1 MLVKRIRTGDE
12 VIVIAGKADNKGR
25 RGRVSSV
32 DDEYVVVEG
41 VNFIVRHVKPNQ
53 QLQTEGQMV
62 RKEAPIHISN
72 VMIFNPETNRGDRVG
87 FKIEEG
93 KKFRIYK
100 STGVRID

>member
-1 MLVKRIRTGDE
+1 MKRIRTGDE
-12 VIVIAGKADNKGR
+12 VIVISGKSENKGR
-25 RGRVSSV
+25 RGRVTSV
-32 DDEYVVVEG
+32 CEEYVTVEG
-41 VNFIVRHVKPNQ
+41 VNFISKHVKPNRQ
-53 QLQTEGQMV
+53 IQTEGNIV

-100 STGVRID
+100 STGLRID

>member
-1 MLVKRIRTGDE
+1 MKRIRTGDE
-12 VIVIAGKADNKGR
+12 VIVISGKSENKGR
-25 RGRVSSV
+25 RGRGTSV
-32 DDEYVVVEG
+32 CEEYVTVEG
-41 VNFIVRHVKPNQ
+41 VNFISKHVKPNR
-53 QLQTEGQMV
+53 QLQTEGNIV

-100 STGVRID
+100 STGLRID

>member
-1 MLVKRIRTGDE
+1 MKRICTGDE
-12 VIVIAGKADNKGR
+12 VIVISGKSENKGR
-25 RGRVSSV
+25 RGRVTSV
-32 DDEYVVVEG
+32 HEEYVTVEG
-41 VNFIVRHVKPNQ
+41 VNFISKHVKPNR
-53 QLQTEGQMV
+53 QLQTEGNIV

>member
-1 MLVKRIRTGDE
+1 MKRIRTGDE
-12 VIVIAGKADNKGR
+12 VIVISGKSENKGR
-25 RGRVSSV
+25 RGRVTSV
-32 DDEYVVVEG
+32 CEEYVTVEG
-41 VNFIVRHVKPNQ
+41 VNFISKHVKPNR
-53 QLQTEGQMV
+53 QLQTEGNIV

-100 STGVRID
+100 SNGVRVD

>member
-1 MLVKRIRTGDE
+1 MKRIRTGDE
-12 VIVIAGKADNKGR
+12 VIVISGKSENKGR
-25 RGRVSSV
+25 RGRVTSV
-32 DDEYVVVEG
+32 CEEYVNVVG
-41 VNFIVRHVKPNQ
+41 VNFISKHVKPNR
-53 QLQTEGQMV
+53 QLQTEGNIL

-100 STGVRID
+100 STGLRID

>member
-1 MLVKRIRTGDE
+1 MKRIRTGDE
-12 VIVIAGKADNKGR
+12 VIVISGKSENKGR
-25 RGRVSSV
+25 RGRVTSV
-32 DDEYVVVEG
+32 CEEYVTVEG
-41 VNFIVRHVKPNQ
+41 VNFISKHVKPNR
-53 QLQTEGQMV
+53 QLQTEGKIV

-100 STGVRID
+100 STGLRID

>member
-1 MLVKRIRTGDE
+1 MKRIRTGDE
-12 VIVIAGKADNKGR
+12 VIVISVKSENKGR
-25 RGRVSSV
+25 RGRVTSV
-32 DDEYVVVEG
+32 CEEYVTVEG
-41 VNFIVRHVKPNQ
+41 VNFISKHVKPNR
-53 QLQTEGQMV
+53 QLQTEGNIV

-100 STGVRID
+100 STGLRID

>member
-1 MLVKRIRTGDE
+1 MKRIRTGDE
-12 VIVIAGKADNKGR
+12 VIVISGKSENKGR
-25 RGRVSSV
+25 RGRVTSV
-32 DDEYVVVEG
+32 CEEYVTVEG
-41 VNFIVRHVKPNQ
+41 VNFISKHVKPNR
-53 QLQTEGQMV
+53 QLQTQGNIV

-100 STGVRID
+100 STGLRID

>member
-1 MLVKRIRTGDE
+1 MKRICTGDE
-12 VIVIAGKADNKGR
+12 VIVISGKSENKGR
-25 RGRVSSV
+25 RGRVTSV
-32 DDEYVVVEG
+32 CEEYVTVEG
-41 VNFIVRHVKPNQ
+41 VNFISKHVKPNR
-53 QLQTEGQMV
+53 QLQTEGNIV

-100 STGVRID
+100 STGLRID

>member
-1 MLVKRIRTGDE
+1 MKRIRTGDE
-12 VIVIAGKADNKGR
+12 VIVISGRSENKGR
-25 RGRVSSV
+25 RGRVTSV
-32 DDEYVVVEG
+32 CEEYVTVEG
-41 VNFIVRHVKPNQ
+41 VNFISKHVKPNR
-53 QLQTEGQMV
+53 QLQTEGNIV

-100 STGVRID
+100 STGLRID

>member
-1 MLVKRIRTGDE
+1 MKRIRTGDE

-72 VMIFNPETNRGDRVG
+72 VMIYNAEIGRGDRVG
-87 FKIEEG
+87 FKVEEG
-93 KKFRIYK
+93 KKIRFYK
-100 STGVRID
+100 STGMKID

>member
-1 MLVKRIRTGDE
+1 MKRIRTGDE
-12 VIVIAGKADNKGR
+12 VIVISGKSENKGR
-25 RGRVSSV
+25 RGRVTSV
-32 DDEYVVVEG
+32 REEYVTVEG
-41 VNFIVRHVKPNQ
+41 VNFISKNVKPNR
-53 QLQTEGQMV
+53 QLQTEGNIV